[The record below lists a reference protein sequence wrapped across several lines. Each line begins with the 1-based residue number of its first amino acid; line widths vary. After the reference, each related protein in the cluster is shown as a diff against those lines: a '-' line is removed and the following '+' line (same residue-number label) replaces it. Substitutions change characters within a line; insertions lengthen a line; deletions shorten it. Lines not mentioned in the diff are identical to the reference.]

1 MIRIGI
7 GVEGPSD
14 YTFWNKVLHRHF
26 ADSGVLFRISA
37 MHGRSKLIRGAAD
50 LLGAFAS
57 AGCAAVFLLVDK
69 DKDPCMTSVYDEFP
83 DEFRNRLRDG
93 SRQPPCCLCI
103 ADRELE
109 SWYLADEEAMREALG
124 LADYSAAA
132 GGGKIAG
139 KGKLEKLLIEHASLG
154 AAFNEIAFAKQIGAL
169 FRPENAARNS
179 ASFAYFWEKLESAI
193 AAAKGGRS

>member
-26 ADSGVLFRISA
+26 ANSGVLFRISV
-37 MHGRSKLIRGAAD
+37 MHNRSKLIGGAER
-50 LLGAFAS
+50 LLAAFAS
-57 AGCAAVFLLVDK
+57 AGCAAVFLIVDK
-69 DKDPCMTSVYDEFP
+69 DKDPCMTSVYDEFS
-83 DEFRNRLRDG
+83 DDFQTRLRD
-93 SRQPPCCLCI
+93 RTKQPACRLCV

-109 SWYLADEEAMREALG
+109 SWFLADEDAMRAALG
-124 LADYSAAA
+124 LADYSAAM

-179 ASFAYFWEKLESAI
+179 ASFAYFWDKLESAI
-193 AAAKGGRS
+193 ASAKGSSS